1 MSVVAT
7 VNNLWRF
14 VVLMMPCKMTG
25 GRCLVLGMMLCGL
38 MSWGRLWRSG
48 FAATRSSEGCAAECK
63 AGKSENRKLFESFV
77 HNTPSLSSLSFYAD
91 LLCRLQ

>member
-1 MSVVAT
+1 M
-7 VNNLWRF
+7 
-14 VVLMMPCKMTG
+14 VLMMPCKMTG

-77 HNTPSLSSLSFYAD
+77 HNTPSLSSFVLMRIFLAAYIKIGVVGVIF
-91 LLCRLQ
+91 